1 MLYFDHRGMG
11 LSTPITAATVVHR
24 VGPKAADQ
32 ANFLKRFRADSAV
45 KDLEAIRQCLTADF
59 PTHLKKWSVM
69 GQSYGGFVA
78 ISYLSQYPDGLREA
92 FTMGGLPPITTNGP
106 EEVYR
111 RLVGK
116 LQQRNV
122 AYFKKYPEDQAK
134 VRVILDYL
142 LKQEST
148 TGRVALPDGGL
159 LSAERF
165 MQLGILFG
173 AHGGLDTVHDLVL
186 TAANDLELFHFL
198 TRPTLS
204 KIAAQG
210 FFDNHPIYAV
220 LHEPIYCQ
228 GGVTPNW
235 AAESVVKSCAHFDV
249 RSKSE
254 DVFFTGEM
262 VFKHNFKE
270 YPDLVA
276 LAPAANL
283 LAMTSDWSPLYNIE
297 QLMRNEVPV
306 YSSTY
311 IDDMYVDFQF
321 AEETAGLVKGCKTFV
336 TNVLYHDASRSKC
349 EELMKALFALKED
362 SID

>member
-1 MLYFDHRGMG
+1 M
-11 LSTPITAATVVHR
+11 
-24 VGPKAADQ
+24 
-32 ANFLKRFRADSAV
+32 
-45 KDLEAIRQCLTADF
+45 
-59 PTHLKKWSVM
+59 
-69 GQSYGGFVA
+69 
-78 ISYLSQYPDGLREA
+78 
-92 FTMGGLPPITTNGP
+92 
-106 EEVYR
+106 
-111 RLVGK
+111 
-116 LQQRNV
+116 
-122 AYFKKYPEDQAK
+122 
-134 VRVILDYL
+134 
-142 LKQEST
+142 
-148 TGRVALPDGGL
+148 
-159 LSAERF
+159 
-165 MQLGILFG
+165 
-173 AHGGLDTVHDLVL
+173 VHDLVL
-186 TAANDLELFHFL
+186 TAANDLEIFRFL

-228 GGVTPNW
+228 GGVAPNW
-235 AAESVVKSCAHFDV
+235 AAERVVKSCAHFDV

-262 VFKHNFKE
+262 VFKHNFEE

-283 LAMTSDWSPLYNIE
+283 LAMK
-297 QLMRNEVPV
+297 RNEVPV

-311 IDDMYVDFQF
+311 VDDMYVDFQF
-321 AEETAGLVKGCKTFV
+321 AEQTAGLVKGCKTFV